1 MNHTLARGS
10 RKRLARGFYGIGRC
24 LHITGLDR
32 CAGLLDGRAHRARE
46 SAVASGTD
54 DTLTVTLVCG
64 RVICHRWALF
74 FRLLGVGSAS
84 GIACRMNREGGGAS
98 ANTRLLVVAA
108 GAALV
113 HCASALGLTSRG
125 NHSNALRRRCRP
137 STRAGKAGEYE
148 RTASA
153 CQRGSRFRL
162 ARAHFSPLDSPNS
175 PQKSARS
182 FAPSAAPRSERR
194 DRPPLPRSARS
205 RSESARSLAPSPQ
218 RSARSRSERRV
229 GEASSEFT
237 SDEGGGAC
245 RPHKQNE

>member
-24 LHITGLDR
+24 LHITGRDR

-46 SAVASGTD
+46 SAVASGAD

-162 ARAHFSPLDSPNS
+162 AGAHFSTLHSPILSRKN
-175 PQKSARS
+175 ARS
-182 FAPSAAPRSERR
+182 VPPQARSQSERR
-194 DRPPLPRSARS
+194 ESLPL
-205 RSESARSLAPSPQ
+205 
-218 RSARSRSERRV
+218 
-229 GEASSEFT
+229 
-237 SDEGGGAC
+237 
-245 RPHKQNE
+245 